1 MCYHVAEQVAAAL
14 KHEEE
19 RCKFVTNEVFKM
31 LRIRERWLLTQTQAT
46 DENSKPGTDLV
57 TPQVTL

>member
-46 DENSKPGTDLV
+46 DENSKPGTDLL

>member
-19 RCKFVTNEVFKM
+19 RCNFVTNEVFKM
-31 LRIRERWLLTQTQAT
+31 LRIRERWLLSQTQAT
-46 DENSKPGTDLV
+46 DESSKPGTDPP
-57 TPQVTL
+57 TIPVTL